1 MEKQRR
7 TFLSYS
13 RANKDFAVKLARELK
28 SEGFAI
34 WLDQLDIPPGSRW
47 DVEVENAL
55 ANASCVLV
63 ILSPFS
69 QASENVQDE
78 IAYALDSGKKIIP
91 VVLENCMV
99 HFRLRR
105 LKHIDFTKNYNQ
117 GLDQLLAA
125 FEQPAMVS

>member
-1 MEKQRR
+1 MDSVFALR
-7 TFLSYS
+7 L
-13 RANKDFAVKLARELK
+13 AKDIREA
-28 SEGFAI
+28 GADI
-34 WLDQLDIPPGSRW
+34 WIDQLDIPAGSRW

>member
-1 MEKQRR
+1 MSTSKI
-7 TFLSYS
+7 FFSYS
-13 RANKDFAVKLARELK
+13 RMDSVFALRLAKDIREA
-28 SEGFAI
+28 GADI
-34 WLDQLDIPPGSRW
+34 WIDQLDIPAGSRW

>member
-1 MEKQRR
+1 MSTSKI
-7 TFLSYS
+7 FFSYS
-13 RANKDFAVKLARELK
+13 RMDSVFALRLAKDIREA
-28 SEGFAI
+28 GADI
-34 WLDQLDIPPGSRW
+34 WIDQLDIPAGSRW
-47 DVEVENAL
+47 DVEAGNAL